1 MENREY
7 RQLIEHIKAFQP
19 GMPEKEDFINRV
31 MDETAKSTKKQA
43 NISAVIF
50 SWTKNPA
57 VRYSLTGAAAA
68 FMILFAIQNAVLFD
82 RVRKVENQISV
93 QQQNS
98 AGVRNIKAS
107 QIETYL
113 KKFGGVNSL
122 SGFVDETDVETL
134 LQQNMELKKFLENH
148 PEIKKMVEEETSVY
162 DGIPKVSL

>member
-7 RQLIEHIKAFQP
+7 KQLIEHIKDFQP
-19 GMPEKEDFINRV
+19 QMPEKDAFVNQV
-31 MDETAKSTKKQA
+31 MDETATSTKNQA

-68 FMILFAIQNAVLFD
+68 FLILFAIQNAVLFD

-93 QQQNS
+93 QQHNTT
-98 AGVRNIKAS
+98 GVRNVKAS

-113 KKFGGVNSL
+113 KKFGGMNSL

-134 LQQNMELKKFLENH
+134 LQQNMELKKFLDNH